1 MKRYFKREAESDL
14 GSGTAYMEI
23 TDGWPSRQV
32 EIYGDSW
39 RCADEAH
46 NEWLADQPFEVLEL
60 GDEHAIPAE
69 EFERVWQ
76 EAQRKCPSSS

>member
-14 GSGTAYMEI
+14 GAGMAYLEI
-23 TDGWPSRQV
+23 TDNWPSRQV
-32 EIYGDSW
+32 EVYGDAW
-39 RCADEAH
+39 RWADEAH

-60 GDEHAIPAE
+60 SHEHAIPVE

-76 EAQRKCPSSS
+76 EAQRRN